1 VDPVDGA
8 TVATIDFE
16 LLAPVE
22 IVEIDCPPGAA
33 VGVGVGVAV
42 GVGVGVGV
50 GVAAGVG
57 VGVGGVDWD
66 NDGAWTISVAILS
79 VLPWPLVTFLKAT
92 RGL

>member
-1 VDPVDGA
+1 M
-8 TVATIDFE
+8 TFE
-16 LLAPVE
+16 TLVYSRLAPVE

-42 GVGVGVGV
+42 GVGVGLGV

-57 VGVGGVDWD
+57 AGVGGVDWD

-92 RGL
+92 WGL